1 MSGES
6 PAGILAHRFFQCP
19 DMSSTEHQPL
29 IEVDL
34 AKLRPTQITAGF
46 AEVAKKRADWA
57 LLPKKGRRALLE
69 SHWFPAVLGP
79 NGRRY
84 IVDHHHLGM
93 ALLQE
98 GVERVS
104 VMLLADLS
112 YLAPTVFWRV
122 MEQRSWAHPFDQ
134 KGERRAYDAIP
145 GRIPRLI
152 DDPYRSVAGL
162 LRGAGGYAK
171 DTAPFA
177 EFLWADYLRQ
187 HITLAQIDRSM
198 ELAVREAQGLAKS
211 PLARYL
217 PGWSG
222 AMPPTAATR

>member
-1 MSGES
+1 MS
-6 PAGILAHRFFQCP
+6 A
-19 DMSSTEHQPL
+19 TEHHPL

-46 AEVAKKRADWA
+46 AEVAKKRAEWA
-57 LLPKKGRRALLE
+57 GLAKKARRTLLE

-79 NGRRY
+79 RGRHH

-112 YLAPTVFWRV
+112 YLAPAIFWRV
-122 MEQRSWAHPFDQ
+122 MEQRNWAHPFDQ
-134 KGERRAYDAIP
+134 AGERRVFDDIP
-145 GRIPRLI
+145 TRISQLV
-152 DDPYRSVAGL
+152 DDPYRSLAGL

-171 DTAPFA
+171 DTSPFA

-187 HITLAQIDRSM
+187 HITLAQISKSM
-198 ELAVREAQGLAKS
+198 EIAVREALGLAKS

-222 AMPPTAATR
+222 VTPPAAVGTR

>member
-1 MSGES
+1 MSGS
-6 PAGILAHRFFQCP
+6 
-19 DMSSTEHQPL
+19 EHPHL

-34 AKLRPTQITAGF
+34 DKLRPTQMTAGF
-46 AEVAKKRADWA
+46 AEVAQKRAEWA
-57 LLPKKGRRALLE
+57 RLGKKARRDLLA

-79 NGRRY
+79 RSRY
-84 IVDHHHLGM
+84 HIVDHHHLGL

-104 VMLLADLS
+104 VMVLADLS
-112 YLAPTVFWRV
+112 YLAPAIFWRV

-134 KGERRAYDAIP
+134 AGERRSFDAIP
-145 GRIPRLI
+145 TRIPQLV
-152 DDPYRSVAGL
+152 DDPYRSLAGL

-171 DTAPFA
+171 DTSPFA
-177 EFLWADYLRQ
+177 EFLWADYLRP
-187 HITLAQIDRSM
+187 HITLAQIGKSM
-198 ELAVREAQGLAKS
+198 EIAVREALGLAKS

-222 AMPPTAATR
+222 VTPPAATATTP

>member
-1 MSGES
+1 MST
-6 PAGILAHRFFQCP
+6 
-19 DMSSTEHQPL
+19 TEHQPL
-29 IEVDL
+29 LQVDL

-46 AEVAKKRADWA
+46 AEVAKKREEWA
-57 LLPKKGRRALLE
+57 GLPKKGRRNLLE
-69 SHWFPAVLGP
+69 AHWFPAVLGP
-79 NGRRY
+79 RGRHY

-104 VMLLADLS
+104 VMLLADLT
-112 YLAPTVFWRV
+112 YLDLVIFWRV
-122 MEQRSWAHPFDQ
+122 MEQRGWAHPFDETGQ
-134 KGERRAYDAIP
+134 RRAYDDIP
-145 GRIPRLI
+145 VRIPQLV
-152 DDPYRSVAGL
+152 DDPYRSVAGF

-171 DTAPFA
+171 DTSPFA

-187 HITLAQIDRSM
+187 HITLAQINRSM
-198 ELAVREAQGLAKS
+198 DRAVRDGLELAKS

-222 AMPPTAATR
+222 VMPTGSGPR